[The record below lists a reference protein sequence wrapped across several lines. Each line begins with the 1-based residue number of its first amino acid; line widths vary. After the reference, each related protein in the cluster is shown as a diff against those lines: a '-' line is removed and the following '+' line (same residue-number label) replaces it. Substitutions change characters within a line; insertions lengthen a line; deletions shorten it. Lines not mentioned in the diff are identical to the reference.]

1 MTTTERV
8 ACEEA
13 LRLLAMHL
21 DRELDTRT
29 HAQVEQHLATC
40 RSCYSRAE
48 FEGRLRSKVA
58 ELGSEPV
65 RQQLGARVHKLIR
78 NFTVADGD

>member
-1 MTTTERV
+1 MTKTERV

-13 LRLLAMHL
+13 LRLLATHL

-29 HAQVEQHLATC
+29 DAQVEQHLATC

-48 FEGRLRSKVA
+48 FERRLRSRVA
-58 ELGSEPV
+58 ELGREPV
-65 RQQLGARVHKLIR
+65 RQELGNRVHQLIR
-78 NFTVADGD
+78 NFTVAEGD